1 MGKTMGLTNKQMD
14 EAMERVEADRA
25 YALAN
30 AANNTSE
37 YVATRYAQLYYGA
50 PGRPLPVRK
59 GVALDGVVGP
69 LFPAGSTQ
77 GKGAGFSFYP
87 TSTCKGIRAVLRDD
101 WTGELGH
108 FLIETNGFNGVE
120 VTAKV

>member
-1 MGKTMGLTNKQMD
+1 MDLTNKQMD

-37 YVATRYAQLYYGA
+37 YVAMRYAQLYGS
-50 PGRPLPVRK
+50 PSRPLPVRQ
-59 GVALDGVVGP
+59 GVALDGVVGR
-69 LFPAGSTQ
+69 LFPAGSKQ
-77 GKGAGFSFYP
+77 GKRARFSSSP
-87 TSTCKGIRAVLRDD
+87 TSTGKGIRAVLRDD
-101 WTGELGH
+101 RTGELGH